1 MQRGQGTEPKPAT
14 PDNVMHSHTTL
25 LQTLLENAFLNTITP
40 TVGIIGATCER
51 LFGRGTKAVIADITE
66 EGFTLEL
73 TAKGETASIHFKTT
87 PATDTENNTRIIGVE
102 L

>member
-1 MQRGQGTEPKPAT
+1 
-14 PDNVMHSHTTL
+14 MHSHTTL

-51 LFGRGTKAVIADITE
+51 LFGRGTTAVVTETDE

-73 TAKGETASIHFKTT
+73 TAKGETTSVYFKTT
-87 PATDTENNTRIIGVE
+87 PATDTQNNTRIIGVV